1 MQPGKWQASKA
12 SPQGDEQSKQH
23 GVILQALLNPKK
35 RLKQVQHPLSQIVLQ
50 YHFFWFALM
59 RLSLY

>member
-1 MQPGKWQASKA
+1 MQPGKWQASEA

-23 GVILQALLNPKK
+23 GVILQAIYHPKK
-35 RLKQVQHPLSQIVLQ
+35 RLWLAHSPLSGILLY

-59 RLSLY
+59 LLSLY